1 MNLPFVNVSQS
12 RAILIAS
19 AFALSISAGGADNAQ
34 SASARAPMVR
44 GSWAATAGPNQT
56 FQGTWTV
63 QPSGTDPNTAQGSF
77 TLLNQSRVA
86 AQGTW
91 SAVKTATSW
100 SGSWQARAVG
110 NSRLLSGTWRTEL
123 AASDKR
129 SLSDLLQRT
138 LEEQVSGTWSS
149 GRLRG
154 AWSLRG
160 YR

>member
-1 MNLPFVNVSQS
+1 MLIAGALVLNVSTD
-12 RAILIAS
+12 RTL
-19 AFALSISAGGADNAQ
+19 NAQ
-34 SASARAPMVR
+34 STASGAPVVR

-56 FQGTWTV
+56 FQGTWTA
-63 QPSGTDPNTAQGSF
+63 QASGTDPNTAQGSW

-91 SAVKTATSW
+91 SAVKTAASW
-100 SGSWQARAVG
+100 SGSWQARAAG
-110 NSRLLSGTWRTEL
+110 NNRLLSGMWRTEL

-129 SLSDLLQRT
+129 SLTDLLQHT
-138 LEEQVSGTWSS
+138 LEEQVSGSWSS